1 MRIRIDGTYAELV
14 HAANTIRKVLP
25 IGSVSPILPLHERP
39 YTWRVF
45 LNTAPKRDTG
55 RWIA

>member
-45 LNTAPKRDTG
+45 LNTAPQRDTG
-55 RWIA
+55 RWTT